1 MNKITKSIDTVREK
15 KLYFKENVG
24 EDASICLQRQNNIAT
39 FEESKSNVVGA
50 DASVRPQ
57 TNKKYK
63 NEIMSKISTFNI
75 KPL

>member
-1 MNKITKSIDTVREK
+1 MNKITKSIDTVRK

-39 FEESKSNVVGA
+39 FEKSKSNVVGA

-57 TNKKYK
+57 TKK
-63 NEIMSKISTFNI
+63 KI
-75 KPL
+75 